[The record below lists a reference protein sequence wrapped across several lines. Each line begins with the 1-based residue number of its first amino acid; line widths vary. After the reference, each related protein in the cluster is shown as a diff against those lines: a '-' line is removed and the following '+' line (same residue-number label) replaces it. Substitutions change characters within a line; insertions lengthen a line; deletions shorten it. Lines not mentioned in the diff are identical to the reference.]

1 MNKRI
6 ECVMLRMSLY
16 VIILLFSLQFSAAI
30 TGKESEVVS
39 PLLMDVNPSLT
50 MENISELSTSSE
62 PSQQGVFPVI
72 CTRLH
77 PGSVMKR
84 QLLTGWGPVFI
95 IGDDPFSLRWMSEHL
110 EILKSLNALGLV
122 VNVESVER
130 MEVLQ
135 QRADGLLLLPV
146 ICDNFVQA
154 LQLNA
159 YPVLITEMEI
169 SQ

>member
-1 MNKRI
+1 
-6 ECVMLRMSLY
+6 MLKMSLY

-95 IGDDPFSLRWMSEHL
+95 IGDDGDDPFSLRWMSEHL

>member
-1 MNKRI
+1 
-6 ECVMLRMSLY
+6 MLKMSLY
-16 VIILLFSLQFSAAI
+16 VIILLFSFQISTAI
-30 TGKESEVVS
+30 AGKESEVVS
-39 PLLMDVNPSLT
+39 PLSMGVNSSLA
-50 MENISELSTSSE
+50 MENISEYSTSSE
-62 PSQQGVFPVI
+62 PQQQGVFPVI

-77 PGSVMKR
+77 PGTVMKR
-84 QLLTGWGPVFI
+84 QLFSGWGPVFI

-110 EILKSLNALGLV
+110 AMLKSLNALGLV
-122 VNVESVER
+122 VNVESVDR
-130 MEVLQ
+130 MDVLQ

>member
-6 ECVMLRMSLY
+6 ECVMLKISLY
-16 VIILLFSLQFSAAI
+16 VIILLFSFQISAAI
-30 TGKESEVVS
+30 TSKESEVVS
-39 PLLMDVNPSLT
+39 PLLMASLT

>member
-1 MNKRI
+1 
-6 ECVMLRMSLY
+6 MLLRKFWHNERAGIVVISLKLLAQSIRSHLTMP
-16 VIILLFSLQFSAAI
+16 VLFS
-30 TGKESEVVS
+30 G
-39 PLLMDVNPSLT
+39 D
-50 MENISELSTSSE
+50 SS
-62 PSQQGVFPVI
+62 GVFPVI

-146 ICDNFVQA
+146 ICDNFVQT

>member
-1 MNKRI
+1 
-6 ECVMLRMSLY
+6 
-16 VIILLFSLQFSAAI
+16 QFSAAI

>member
-6 ECVMLRMSLY
+6 ECVMLKMSLY

-95 IGDDPFSLRWMSEHL
+95 IGDDPFLC
-110 EILKSLNALGLV
+110 AG
-122 VNVESVER
+122 
-130 MEVLQ
+130 
-135 QRADGLLLLPV
+135 
-146 ICDNFVQA
+146 
-154 LQLNA
+154 
-159 YPVLITEMEI
+159 
-169 SQ
+169 

>member
-1 MNKRI
+1 DRNR
-6 ECVMLRMSLY
+6 SHW
-16 VIILLFSLQFSAAI
+16 
-30 TGKESEVVS
+30 
-39 PLLMDVNPSLT
+39 
-50 MENISELSTSSE
+50 STSKT
-62 PSQQGVFPVI
+62 PSYTKSVSWQHHP
-72 CTRLH
+72 RLH

-95 IGDDPFSLRWMSEHL
+95 ISDDPFSLRWMSEHL

-146 ICDNFVQA
+146 ICDNFVQT

>member
-1 MNKRI
+1 RAGI
-6 ECVMLRMSLY
+6 VVISLKLLAQSIRSHLTMP
-16 VIILLFSLQFSAAI
+16 VLFS
-30 TGKESEVVS
+30 G
-39 PLLMDVNPSLT
+39 D
-50 MENISELSTSSE
+50 SS
-62 PSQQGVFPVI
+62 GVFPVI

-146 ICDNFVQA
+146 ICDNFVQT

>member
-6 ECVMLRMSLY
+6 ECVMLKMSLY

-135 QRADGLLLLPV
+135 QRLMGY
-146 ICDNFVQA
+146 CYC
-154 LQLNA
+154 QLSAIILCKLCN
-159 YPVLITEMEI
+159 
-169 SQ
+169 

>member
-1 MNKRI
+1 M
-6 ECVMLRMSLY
+6 
-16 VIILLFSLQFSAAI
+16 
-30 TGKESEVVS
+30 
-39 PLLMDVNPSLT
+39 
-50 MENISELSTSSE
+50 
-62 PSQQGVFPVI
+62 
-72 CTRLH
+72 
-77 PGSVMKR
+77 
-84 QLLTGWGPVFI
+84 

-110 EILKSLNALGLV
+110 EILKSLNTLGLV

-135 QRADGLLLLPV
+135 KRADGLLLLPV
-146 ICDNFVQA
+146 LCDNFVLM